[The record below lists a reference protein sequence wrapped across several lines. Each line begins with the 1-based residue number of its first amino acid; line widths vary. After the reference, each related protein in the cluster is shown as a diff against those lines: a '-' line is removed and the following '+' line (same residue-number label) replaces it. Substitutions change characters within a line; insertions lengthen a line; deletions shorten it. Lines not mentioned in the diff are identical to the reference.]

1 MDAQLIRHEKDSSKI
16 HISQPKFKLRK
27 PKLQSRLGQQLKIGE
42 FYRPLSLLTSATLL
56 GTAKGQFPYMQDEIN
71 TTCILGLLGWS
82 RVSIYA

>member
-1 MDAQLIRHEKDSSKI
+1 MKRTVVKFISAKLSS
-16 HISQPKFKLRK
+16 SSDK

-56 GTAKGQFPYMQDEIN
+56 GMAKGQFPYMQDEIN